1 MCYKGSGTDPATTFT
16 PSPSEE
22 LRALAGV
29 RGCGEVGSQKG
40 EENKSSQA
48 WVACTGICRWV
59 SCGKYMGLGSKK
71 EAKADLKGRLILRET
86 SFLHSASILPHSW
99 AHSRPYF
106 ISSTWRDCREGA
118 QHVPKV
124 TLYHLVHS
132 GLLKCF

>member
-1 MCYKGSGTDPATTFT
+1 MCYKGSGTHLATTFT

-48 WVACTGICRWV
+48 WVAYTGICHWV

-71 EAKADLKGRLILRET
+71 EAKADLKGRLILQEEKPHSSIPPPSCLTLGHIADPT
-86 SFLHSASILPHSW
+86 SFHPPGGTAERGPNM
-99 AHSRPYF
+99 
-106 ISSTWRDCREGA
+106 C
-118 QHVPKV
+118 PK
-124 TLYHLVHS
+124 
-132 GLLKCF
+132 LLCTT